1 MQLTLHDKADSLSF
15 IVSDPIFV
23 KALSCLTP
31 FLLPHFLFL
40 LFLTPFLCHFCDPI
54 FAFSRRGVQEDA
66 IDQLSPSGRPKR

>member
-23 KALSCLTP
+23 TP
-31 FLLPHFLFL
+31 FLFL

>member
-1 MQLTLHDKADSLSF
+1 MQWTFHEKADRLNF
-15 IVSDPIFV
+15 IVSDSIF
-23 KALSCLTP
+23 A